1 MARSS
6 TSQCGTRC
14 SEIVW
19 LAAMA
24 SRCDTPDRI
33 ERSPASSRS
42 AASSTSS
49 AQPTTSRPCSVR
61 CDPDGVRASS
71 VTPVAR
77 SSVRIR
83 ADSACCETPS
93 TEAAAA
99 IEPCLPTSRS
109 ARSAPR
115 SCTVSAIGYKGNL
128 YPYKGRRLPAGHR
141 GSEAGSAMNAV
152 THPRRVVAH
161 PLRPIRPAASPS
173 VTLTVGRRARGVA
186 PGLALAVAVA
196 AVATVIGQCV
206 PLVGSAVPGAVI
218 GAVIALVIKPGAR
231 LAAGVKFS
239 STFLLQCSVV
249 LLGTQL
255 SIGEAARVGV
265 SSLPVMLGT
274 LAVCLSAAWLY
285 GRLLGIPR
293 DLRTLIGVGTGICGG
308 SAIAAVSPVI
318 EAASTDVA
326 YAISTI
332 FLFNIAA
339 VLAFPLIGHAI
350 GMSQQSFGLFAGTA
364 VNDTS
369 SVVATATTYGAAAAN
384 HAIVV
389 KLVRTLM
396 IIPICLGLAGLTA
409 RRKRAEEA
417 TGAAAAA
424 PSPGPAPSPPLP
436 TPRSSTCRPSS
447 SPSPSPPSA
456 CPPTCPRCARPA
468 RGRCCSARCSGSRS
482 RRPASASSS

>member
-1 MARSS
+1 
-6 TSQCGTRC
+6 
-14 SEIVW
+14 
-19 LAAMA
+19 
-24 SRCDTPDRI
+24 
-33 ERSPASSRS
+33 
-42 AASSTSS
+42 
-49 AQPTTSRPCSVR
+49 
-61 CDPDGVRASS
+61 
-71 VTPVAR
+71 
-77 SSVRIR
+77 
-83 ADSACCETPS
+83 
-93 TEAAAA
+93 
-99 IEPCLPTSRS
+99 
-109 ARSAPR
+109 
-115 SCTVSAIGYKGNL
+115 
-128 YPYKGRRLPAGHR
+128 
-141 GSEAGSAMNAV
+141 MNAV
-152 THPRRVVAH
+152 TRPRTAAV
-161 PLRPIRPAASPS
+161 PAAPATAPTPTLP
-173 VTLTVGRRARGVA
+173 VTPITTITTITTVIPVTPAVPAARSFPDRARGVL

-196 AVATVIGQCV
+196 AVATVVGQHV

-231 LAAGVKFS
+231 LAPGIKYA

-255 SIGEAARVGV
+255 SIAEAARVGV
-265 SSLPVMLGT
+265 ASLPVMLGT

-339 VLAFPLIGHAI
+339 VLVFPLVGHAI

-369 SVVATATTYGAAAAN
+369 SVVATATTYGTAAAN

-396 IIPICLGLAGLTA
+396 IIPICLGLAGLAA
-409 RRKRAEEA
+409 RRQRAELAGRPALPALPARAPEPA
-417 TGAAAAA
+417 LVGVGVASSGRGGAASTGTGTADGDGGTPAAASASASARMSPLRVIRLVPWFLIGFAAAA
-424 PSPGPAPSPPLP
+424 GLN
-436 TPRSSTCRPSS
+436 
-447 SPSPSPPSA
+447 SA
-456 CPPTCPRCARPA
+456 GVIP
-468 RGRCCSARCSGSRS
+468 SGSHGPLQHVS
-482 RRPASASSS
+482 VFLVAVALSAIGLSTNVPALRKAGPKPVLLGALLWITVAIASLGLQALTGTLR